1 MNKRYNPEMPSTG
14 YDHGDFIALMASN
27 ITQAL
32 SGNKA
37 MRFDTAEDASVFFA
51 RELDYIKSKSYDKVY
66 PEFTALNHFPIT
78 HEVPEGAETV
88 TYYSYEKT
96 GMAAIIDNY
105 ATDLPRADVKG
116 EPTTAFVKSVGNSYG
131 YSIQEMRASRMAG
144 KSLDTRKAESARY
157 AIDRTTNTIA
167 FAGDKKNNL
176 MGMLSPGNNIPLFTL
191 SQVQVGSQQKT
202 EFEHKSADQILKDIN
217 AMFAYQAKITKNV
230 ERADT
235 LALPASVYID
245 ISTRQIPNTGYTVKK
260 FLLENAPYLKDIIP
274 APELEGDSTETNP
287 LGKNAALLFT
297 NSAEKFSLEIPMA
310 FYQYPLQNR
319 NLEVIVPCEER
330 VAGII
335 MYYPLSALIAVG
347 V

>member
-1 MNKRYNPEMPSTG
+1 
-14 YDHGDFIALMASN
+14 
-27 ITQAL
+27 
-32 SGNKA
+32 
-37 MRFDTAEDASVFFA
+37 
-51 RELDYIKSKSYDKVY
+51 
-66 PEFTALNHFPIT
+66 
-78 HEVPEGAETV
+78 
-88 TYYSYEKT
+88 
-96 GMAAIIDNY
+96 
-105 ATDLPRADVKG
+105 
-116 EPTTAFVKSVGNSYG
+116 
-131 YSIQEMRASRMAG
+131 MAG

-176 MGMLSPGNNIPLFTL
+176 TGMLSPGNNIPLFTL

-310 FYQYPLQNR
+310 FYQYPLQNK